1 MKEIVIMN
9 QTIKKKPEIISR
21 TLSNK
26 LFLFNEISQDMF
38 CLNENA
44 NAIWQLIDKNIN
56 YTALLKEIKC
66 LKIGISEDEVKDLIN
81 FLIAN
86 NLIEGQ
92 YSTENIPINNNV
104 ESMELWKFVNKH
116 TGRYY
121 PITVTWEITYKCNQT
136 CIHCYED
143 CDFTKNMQD
152 LDIESIRRILIDL
165 KKNGCFI
172 LNITGGEPFARKDI
186 FDILRIA
193 KELNFSIV
201 LYSNAS
207 IIKDSDI
214 FELKK
219 IGISKLCI
227 TLFSLDPQKHDKIA
241 NRIGLQIKTLGN
253 ILKLRETGIP
263 VRINA
268 PLTKYNFDGYKD
280 LVSFS
285 KEKNC
290 ELVITPTM
298 TPKDD
303 GDMSPLEL
311 CLNDDQFETILLD
324 KDINVEME
332 DDRISLDN
340 KLESVACNVVF
351 SSIAISA
358 DGKVYPCNTFKLE
371 CGNLKKDSLS
381 NIWNNS
387 EVLNKLRTTKIK
399 QISDCNNCPSLDYC
413 LPCPA
418 YSWLENKKIV
428 GKSCISCR
436 TARIRQKLGL

>member
-1 MKEIVIMN
+1 M
-9 QTIKKKPEIISR
+9 
-21 TLSNK
+21 
-26 LFLFNEISQDMF
+26 
-38 CLNENA
+38 
-44 NAIWQLIDKNIN
+44 
-56 YTALLKEIKC
+56 
-66 LKIGISEDEVKDLIN
+66 
-81 FLIAN
+81 
-86 NLIEGQ
+86 
-92 YSTENIPINNNV
+92 
-104 ESMELWKFVNKH
+104 
-116 TGRYY
+116 
-121 PITVTWEITYKCNQT
+121 
-136 CIHCYED
+136 
-143 CDFTKNMQD
+143 
-152 LDIESIRRILIDL
+152 
-165 KKNGCFI
+165 
-172 LNITGGEPFARKDI
+172 
-186 FDILRIA
+186 
-193 KELNFSIV
+193 
-201 LYSNAS
+201 
-207 IIKDSDI
+207 
-214 FELKK
+214 
-219 IGISKLCI
+219 
-227 TLFSLDPQKHDKIA
+227 
-241 NRIGLQIKTLGN
+241 
-253 ILKLRETGIP
+253 
-263 VRINA
+263 
-268 PLTKYNFDGYKD
+268 TKYNFDGYKD

-324 KDINVEME
+324 KDVNVEME

-358 DGKVYPCNTFKLE
+358 DGMVYPCNTFKLE

>member
-1 MKEIVIMN
+1 MN
-9 QTIKKKPEIISR
+9 LLIRQKTEIIHRS
-21 TLSNK
+21 LNNK
-26 LFLFNEISQDMF
+26 LFLYNEISQDMF
-38 CLNENA
+38 CLDERA

-56 YTALLKEIKC
+56 YNTLLNKIERLNINVSEKEAR
-66 LKIGISEDEVKDLIN
+66 SLII
-81 FLIAN
+81 FLIEN

-92 YSTENIPINNNV
+92 GLTEHTPTNNNA
-104 ESMELWKFVNKH
+104 EPMELWRFVNKH
-116 TGRYY
+116 TGHYY
-121 PITVTWEITYKCNQT
+121 PTTATWEITYKCNQT
-136 CIHCYED
+136 CIHCYEN
-143 CDFTKNMQD
+143 CEYTKSMQD
-152 LDIESIRRILIDL
+152 LDIDSIRRILIEL
-165 KKNGCFI
+165 KENGCFI

-186 FDILRIA
+186 FHILKNARD
-193 KELNFSIV
+193 LNFSIV
-201 LYSNAS
+201 LYSNGS
-207 IIKDSDI
+207 MMKDSDI
-214 FELKK
+214 TKLKE
-219 IGISKLCI
+219 IGISKICI

-241 NRIGLQIKTLGN
+241 NGAGLQIKTLDK

-268 PLTKYNFDGYKD
+268 PLTKYNFDGYKN

-285 KEKNC
+285 REKGC

-311 CLNDDQFETILLD
+311 CLSDNQFEAILLD
-324 KDINVEME
+324 KDVNIEME

-371 CGNLKKDSLS
+371 CGNLKEDSLS

-387 EVLNKLRTTKIK
+387 EVLNKLRTVKIK
-399 QISDCNNCPSLDYC
+399 QVTDCNNCPNLDYC

-428 GKSCISCR
+428 GRSCISCR
-436 TARIRQKLGL
+436 TASIRKKLEL